1 MAKREDA
8 MPTFI
13 CSFNFTDAGIRK
25 IKNTPERRA
34 KARMRAKK
42 LGITVKDIYLTSGD
56 SDLLYILD
64 APDGESVAKFALVVG
79 AQGNVRTKTV
89 RAYTEA
95 EFDKLLG
102 EISDML
108 PD

>member
-1 MAKREDA
+1 

-13 CSFNFTDAGIRK
+13 CSFNFTDVNPEDPGNSQTPRKSPDARNGAGNYRQ
-25 IKNTPERRA
+25 R
-34 KARMRAKK
+34 
-42 LGITVKDIYLTSGD
+42 IYLTSGD

-64 APDGESVAKFALVVG
+64 APDGDSVAKFALAVG